1 MPIELNEIFE
11 EIVKRLYGYYTSIS
25 VALLFWRQVIIM
37 KPDQYC
43 PGKGISIFL
52 NTQSKFI
59 KHKNPLYP
67 INNDLSKINFGN
79 CFEFHIS
86 L

>member
-1 MPIELNEIFE
+1 LPTELNEIFE
-11 EIVKRLYGYYTSIS
+11 EIVKKLYGYYTSIS
-25 VALLFWRQVIIM
+25 AALLFWHQVIIM

-52 NTQSKFI
+52 RTQSKFI

-67 INNDLSKINFGN
+67 INNDISKINFGN